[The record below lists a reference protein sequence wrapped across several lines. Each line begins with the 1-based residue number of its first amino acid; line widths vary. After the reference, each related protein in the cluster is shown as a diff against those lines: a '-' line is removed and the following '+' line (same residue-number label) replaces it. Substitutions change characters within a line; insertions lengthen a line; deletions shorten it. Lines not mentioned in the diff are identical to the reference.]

1 MDLHFA
7 YSVLTSDLLTSLL
20 ACLPQSGTGNEVDD
34 VIRDLKKI
42 PGFNAYA
49 ILNNDGIVIKYENMS
64 YRTAVYHAHQVLS
77 LSVKASKYV
86 GDLFEHPDVCINL
99 LVPLKYADD
108 F

>member
-1 MDLHFA
+1 M
-7 YSVLTSDLLTSLL
+7 SL
-20 ACLPQSGTGNEVDD
+20 QSGSGNEVDD

-86 GDLFEHPDVCINL
+86 GDLFDHPDVS
-99 LVPLKYADD
+99 LVQFSAA
-108 F
+108 